1 MNVDKKGNVYWLI
14 AIEGLDC
21 SGKETFAK
29 QLKKFMEA
37 NINKTNPDR
46 NSNEDKKNIKVH
58 LVSFPDYTIESG
70 KELKELLKLDPKK
83 RDQDKLTAL
92 FAKNRKDVLDNLD
105 VAKYNIVIFD
115 RFIMS
120 NIIYGMLPVMLQ
132 NGMTRSYASDTQF
145 YNLLKAGIKEMDDLD
160 IWSMDRTVIFSRFGS
175 KAVARKHDQLLEAKQ
190 DKDANENPSTQACLS
205 SIIDMYVNEK
215 TIEEI
220 CLQHNDVDAYYDS
233 SRIFQAGD
241 YDRTNIKI
249 GFTFN
254 RTRCLE
260 FMADIFYY
268 IKLYLEC
275 FD

>member
-14 AIEGLDC
+14 DIEGLDC

-37 NINKTNPDR
+37 NIHKTNPDK
-46 NSNEDKKNIKVH
+46 NSNEKKKNVKVH

-70 KELKELLKLDPKK
+70 KELKEMLKCNPKN
-83 RDQDKLTAL
+83 RDQEKLTAL
-92 FAKNRKDVLDNLD
+92 FAKNRKDVLNNLD
-105 VAKYNIVIFD
+105 VAKYNIIIFD
-115 RFIMS
+115 RFILS

-132 NGMTRSYASDTQF
+132 SGMTRSYVADTQF
-145 YNLLKAGIKEMDDLD
+145 YNLLKAGVKELDDLG
-160 IWSMDRTVIFSRFGS
+160 IWALDRVVMFSRFGS
-175 KAVARKHDQLLEAKQ
+175 KAVARKHDQLLEAKE

-205 SIIDMYVNEK
+205 KIIDMYLNE
-215 TIEEI
+215 TVIEEI
-220 CLQHNDVDAYYDS
+220 CLQHNDIDTYYDASRVTDMDS
-233 SRIFQAGD
+233 SRM
-241 YDRTNIKI
+241 NIKI

-254 RTRCLE
+254 RTKCLD